1 MKKRTPPRKQVR
13 ATNANNPLF
22 ATLGRHTDDIN
33 VRISYRI
40 IQLFSEGLYKSPT
53 KAIEELVANSFDAG
67 ATHVHALT
75 SPDLSA
81 PDSSIVVI
89 DDGESMDKK
98 TLAEHWLIGESRKRD
113 AGFRS
118 PKKRK
123 QIGRFGIGKLAT
135 YVLANRLTHICKIGT
150 KFYSASMNYRLIP
163 SGTSG
168 GVTTDELVKLPLLEL
183 TEAEARKALGPWTG
197 GQSQGHKALKLFGT
211 GAPKKW
217 TVAILSDL
225 KEMAGQLRL
234 GRLKWVLATGM
245 PLRTDFQLFLNGGPI
260 EPEKLKNVKIASWI
274 IGKDIV
280 IVPRPAPAD
289 DLQVT
294 KDLAEPKNAVGYFGL
309 THPQLGRITGSVDL
323 YEDLL
328 TAGKETIGRSHGF
341 FVYVRGRL
349 INADDEYFGIDS
361 NKLRHGTFSRFRCE
375 VHIDRLDEELRS
387 SRESVRETSLLTVAQ
402 NILEGFFNV
411 ARSKHESFEE
421 ETRPGVQTTKRVAAT
436 PYSLTRAPILALV
449 ERTLK
454 GETKPLLTAVPE
466 SLNSAARAALLKAVY
481 ERASSTEGLV
491 PNVELTPLSQ
501 RTCIASYDAQTG
513 SLRINTLH
521 PFVAHFLDEYEDKR
535 RNLPLEL
542 LAVSEVLL
550 ESRLYELGLDEATI
564 HDLITQRD
572 ELLRYLARS
581 TGKRNALLVSQD
593 LEEAATNKDTLEQEL
608 VVAFDSMGFD
618 AIPLGGKGRADGLAE
633 CSLSATKNGPRSY
646 KVSLE
651 AKSKREL
658 GAKVTAKS
666 VGVSTIARQRN
677 HLDCQHAV
685 VVGPD
690 FPTTHGE
697 ASALVRE
704 IKDDRAKNGKTITLV
719 RVGDMAKLVRLVPAK
734 RIGLDRIRE
743 LFQTCITPEES
754 AAWIDH
760 IAQEAVVRQPYRE
773 ILEAIAAEQKAMQE
787 ETVKYSNIQ
796 TRLRM
801 EKQIRLAESELV
813 ELCRALSRMAPEYVF
828 ARLRTVEIST
838 RPDKIVEAI
847 GSTIRQYP
855 AEEKIPSI
863 TREKIPN

>member
-1 MKKRTPPRKQVR
+1 MKKKVSPKPSKAPVPGDPQFVTVGRRTS
-13 ATNANNPLF
+13 
-22 ATLGRHTDDIN
+22 DID

-67 ATHVHALT
+67 ATHVHVLI

-81 PDSSIVVI
+81 SDSSIVVI
-89 DDGESMDKK
+89 DDGQSMDKK
-98 TLAEHWLIGESRKRD
+98 TLAEHWLIGESKKRD
-113 AGFRS
+113 VSFRS
-118 PKKRK
+118 PRKRK

-135 YVLANRLTHICKIGT
+135 YVLANRLTHICKIGS

-163 SGTSG
+163 SGTGG
-168 GVTTDELVKLPLLEL
+168 GVVTDEVVKLPLREL
-183 TEAEARKALGPWTG
+183 TEAEAKRALAPWIS
-197 GQSQGHKALKLFGT
+197 GQSQGHKALRLFGA
-211 GAPKKW
+211 GAAKKW

-245 PLRTDFQLFLNGGPI
+245 PLRADFNLFLNGAPV
-260 EPEKLKNVKIASWI
+260 ESEKLKDTKIASWI
-274 IGKDIV
+274 IGKDI
-280 IVPRPAPAD
+280 ITVPRPAPTD

-294 KDLAEPKNAVGYFGL
+294 EDSTVARNSPERFGL
-309 THPQLGRITGSVDL
+309 THPQLGRITGVVEV

-328 TAGKETIGRSHGF
+328 TGKAEAIGRSHGF

-349 INADDEYFGIDS
+349 INSDDEYFGIDS

-387 SRESVRETSLLTVAQ
+387 SRESVRETSLLIVAQ
-402 NILEGFFNV
+402 NILEGLFNV

-421 ETRPGVQTTKRVAAT
+421 ETRPGIQATKRVAAT
-436 PYSLTRAPILALV
+436 PYSLTRGPILALV
-449 ERTLK
+449 ERALNR
-454 GETKPLLTAVPE
+454 EASPLLITIPKNLNAV
-466 SLNSAARAALLKAVY
+466 ATTALLKAVH
-481 ERASSTEGLV
+481 ERAGSTEGLV
-491 PNVELTPLSQ
+491 ANVELTPLSQ
-501 RTCIASYDAQTG
+501 KTCIANYDASTG
-513 SLRINTLH
+513 TLHINTLH

-550 ESRLYELGLDEATI
+550 ESRLYEIGLDEPTI

-593 LEEAATNKDTLEQEL
+593 LEEAATNKDALEQEL

-618 AIPLGGKGRADGLAE
+618 AVPLGGPGRADGLAE
-633 CSLSATKNGPRSY
+633 CSLAATKDGPQSY

-651 AKSKREL
+651 AKSKLEP

-666 VGVSTIARQRN
+666 VGVSTVARQRN
-677 HLDCQHAV
+677 KLECEHAE

-690 FPTTHGE
+690 FPTTQGE
-697 ASALVRE
+697 ESALVQE
-704 IKDDRAKNGKTITLV
+704 IKDDHAKDGKTITLV
-719 RVGDMAKLVRLVPAK
+719 RVKDMAKLVRLVPAK
-734 RIGLDRIRE
+734 RIGLHRIRE

-754 AAWIDH
+754 AAWIDR
-760 IAQEAVVRQPYRE
+760 IAKEPVAHSPYRE
-773 ILEAIAAEQKAMQE
+773 ILEAIAAEQKEMKE
-787 ETVKYSNIQ
+787 DTVKYSNVQ
-796 TRLRM
+796 THLRLKKKIVLQ
-801 EKQIRLAESELV
+801 EQELI

-828 ARLRTVEIST
+828 ARQRTVEIST
-838 RPDKIVEAI
+838 RPDKIIEAI

-855 AEEKIPSI
+855 TEENIPQINRGKHS
-863 TREKIPN
+863 K